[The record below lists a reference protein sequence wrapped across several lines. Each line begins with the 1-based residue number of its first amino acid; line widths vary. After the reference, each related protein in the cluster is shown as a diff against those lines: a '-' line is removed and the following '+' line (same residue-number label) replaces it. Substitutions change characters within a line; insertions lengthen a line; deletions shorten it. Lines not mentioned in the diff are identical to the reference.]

1 MPRPKKVSTEIMGNE
16 VVEVKKNYQEVQ
28 SEIENNMIQQDVLE
42 PKIAKATF
50 VEDKVPE
57 LTVEIVK
64 PKVQEEK
71 ANLPTPICDIE
82 ALSESDKEVLIE
94 KRIKA
99 ILDQTQI
106 PYIPAVIRFKEPETT
121 AIPPMYALVD
131 FDHRF
136 VDEGWKFYQTNVRNP
151 YVKDYINLIAKLY
164 QPNRIFPRLVIFNYE

>member
-1 MPRPKKVSTEIMGNE
+1 MPRPKKVNTEIMGNE
-16 VVEVKKNYQEVQ
+16 VVEVKNYQDVHT
-28 SEIENNMIQQDVLE
+28 EIENKMIEQEVE
-42 PKIAKATF
+42 MAKATP
-50 VEDKVPE
+50 VEDVVPE
-57 LTVEIVK
+57 LTVQIVK

-82 ALSESDKEVLIE
+82 ALSESDKEILIE

-99 ILDQTQI
+99 ILEQTQI
-106 PYIPAVIRFKEPETT
+106 PYIPAIIRFKEPETT

-151 YVKDYINLIAKLY
+151 YVKDYINLIAKLFK
-164 QPNRIFPRLVIFNYE
+164 PNRIFPRLVIFNYE

>member
-16 VVEVKKNYQEVQ
+16 VVEVKDYQDVHT
-28 SEIENNMIQQDVLE
+28 EIENKMIEQEVE
-42 PKIAKATF
+42 MAKATP
-50 VEDKVPE
+50 VEDVVPE
-57 LTVEIVK
+57 LTVQIVK

-82 ALSESDKEVLIE
+82 ALSESDKEILIE

-99 ILDQTQI
+99 ILEQTQI
-106 PYIPAVIRFKEPETT
+106 PFIPAIIRYKEPETT

-136 VDEGWKFYQTNVRNP
+136 VNEGWEFYKTNVRNP
-151 YVKDYINLIAKLY
+151 YVKDYINLIAKLSK
-164 QPNRIFPRLVIFNYE
+164 PNRIFPRLVIFNYE

>member
-1 MPRPKKVSTEIMGNE
+1 MPRPKKVNTEIMGNE
-16 VVEVKKNYQEVQ
+16 VVEVKTYQDVHSQ
-28 SEIENNMIQQDVLE
+28 IENNMIEQEVE
-42 PKIAKATF
+42 IAKAKA
-50 VEDKVPE
+50 VEDVVPE

-71 ANLPTPICDIE
+71 AQLPTPICDIE

-99 ILDQTQI
+99 ILEQTQI
-106 PYIPAVIRFKEPETT
+106 PFIPAIIRFKEPETT

-136 VDEGWKFYQTNVRNP
+136 VNEGWEFYKTNVRNP
-151 YVKDYINLIAKLY
+151 YVKDYINLIAKLFK
-164 QPNRIFPRLVIFNYE
+164 PNRIFPRLVIFNYE